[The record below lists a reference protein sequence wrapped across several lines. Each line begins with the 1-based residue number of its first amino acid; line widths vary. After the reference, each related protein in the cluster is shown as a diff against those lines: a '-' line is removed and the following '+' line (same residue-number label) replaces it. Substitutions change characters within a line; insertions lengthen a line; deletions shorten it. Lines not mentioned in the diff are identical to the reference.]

1 MPAPGPGPCRQ
12 QEDVHRSPP
21 RGRGSGPPG
30 WVPELETGGPGPRQA
45 PSGAPGPPGVLLR
58 GKTLRWGRAP
68 GRGEAPGRGRAPG
81 SGEDPAGWGRC
92 APDRGVG
99 PAPARGRRRGQ
110 RERRRHRQESARGQ
124 GRRPVCRTPVG
135 PAPARRGR
143 RRVCRALVQRGRPR
157 RVRSRGGAA
166 GAPAS
171 AARPVP
177 VGTVPP
183 GPAAVASRDQAAAP
197 REQVVSPQAAGPP
210 GPAVRE
216 QREAPPAPAPQ
227 LALALRRRPYR
238 GCRGRTP
245 VLRLALVLHLA
256 PAPRPVPHPAPALR
270 LVPAPRL
277 ALALHPVPA
286 RRMLLPQDG
295 RAGLA
300 ESVRGAGV
308 LARAA
313 RPGWGTAARQARAGR
328 GAPRDPGATPRDPD
342 GTAPPGPSWGSPS
355 QAPDPVPPDLV
366 LSGSPPDLARSAQVL
381 PARAPAPPDR
391 LHLPGYQGPPSCQAP
406 PGARGVKAPARPGR
420 GRPGA
425 RERPGRW
432 GY

>member
-1 MPAPGPGPCRQ
+1 M
-12 QEDVHRSPP
+12 
-21 RGRGSGPPG
+21 
-30 WVPELETGGPGPRQA
+30 
-45 PSGAPGPPGVLLR
+45 
-58 GKTLRWGRAP
+58 
-68 GRGEAPGRGRAPG
+68 
-81 SGEDPAGWGRC
+81 
-92 APDRGVG
+92 
-99 PAPARGRRRGQ
+99 
-110 RERRRHRQESARGQ
+110 
-124 GRRPVCRTPVG
+124 
-135 PAPARRGR
+135 
-143 RRVCRALVQRGRPR
+143 CRALVQRGRPR

-216 QREAPPAPAPQ
+216 QREA
-227 LALALRRRPYR
+227 R
-238 GCRGRTP
+238 
-245 VLRLALVLHLA
+245 
-256 PAPRPVPHPAPALR
+256 PAPALR

-286 RRMLLPQDG
+286 RGTLLPQDG
-295 RAGLA
+295 WAGLA